1 MSTRRRRGFTL
12 VEILVAL
19 ALTIFILT
27 ILSQCFTAGAD
38 TFRALKSVGDLN
50 ASLRVASNILRSDLS
65 ADHFEGKRRLSDS
78 KFWSTGNGPPQMGY
92 FYIEQSAPGSAA
104 EPAVEGYD
112 YDGLPSR
119 RRVTHKLA
127 FTVKARGNRPEN
139 YFSATIPGGI
149 SPSMRAMVFGA
160 PDNRFQ
166 VAIPGTNPPQ
176 YDRMN
181 SQWVEVCYFLAP
193 LPNANTGTAQLYAL
207 YRQERLVVTTDNSAL
222 NWSTGLAPSQ
232 PQQISAVY
240 TFNLQPHF
248 SVTYNPNTS
257 TIVPPTN
264 PPWYAPLYFNSPED
278 LTIPERRSSAGISF
292 VYNGSTFTKPGFPS
306 PTDRS
311 NGIRPIFAPVV
322 DAITAKPTGEDLL
335 LPDVLS
341 FDVKVL
347 TNVAQTATTPAGEAT
362 SAEFGDL
369 PSPYYFDTWSRR
381 KDDVFDYS
389 NATNSPVPTG
399 TTMRILA
406 LQITIRVYDAKTRL
420 ARQITIIQDM

>member
-1 MSTRRRRGFTL
+1 MTTPTRRRRGFTL

-38 TFRALKSVGDLN
+38 TFRTLKAVGDLN
-50 ASLRVASNILRSDLS
+50 ASLRVASNIIRSDLS

-78 KFWSTGNGPPQMGY
+78 KFWSAGNGPPQLGY
-92 FYIEQSAPGSAA
+92 FYIEQSVDPAL

-112 YDGLPSR
+112 VDVLPSR

-139 YFSATIPGGI
+139 YFTATIP
-149 SPSMRAMVFGA
+149 SVQPQMKAMQFGS

-166 VAIPGTNPPQ
+166 VAIPGTPPPQ
-176 YDRMN
+176 YDKLS

-193 LPNANTGTAQLYAL
+193 IPNANTGSAQLYAL
-207 YRQERLVVTTDNSAL
+207 YRQERLVVTTDNQAL
-222 NWSTGLAPSQ
+222 NWGPAGPPTQ
-232 PQQISAVY
+232 PQPISGVY
-240 TFNLQPHF
+240 TSNLQVHF
-248 SVTYNPNTS
+248 SVCFN
-257 TIVPPTN
+257 TN
-264 PPWYAPLYFNSPED
+264 PAMIPDGIPWHSPIYFNSPED
-278 LTIPERRSSAGISF
+278 LSIPERRASVQSPI
-292 VYNGSTFTKPGFPS
+292 VVNGRNYLRPGFPS
-306 PTDRS
+306 PADRAA
-311 NGIRPIFAPVV
+311 GVLPKFMPLV
-322 DAITAKPTGEDLL
+322 DPYTLQATAEDLL

-347 TNVAQTATTPAGEAT
+347 TSVAPTNPAVEGQAS

-369 PSPYYFDTWSRR
+369 PAPYYFDTWSRR

-399 TTMRILA
+399 TTMRITG

-420 ARQITIIQDM
+420 ARQITIVQDM